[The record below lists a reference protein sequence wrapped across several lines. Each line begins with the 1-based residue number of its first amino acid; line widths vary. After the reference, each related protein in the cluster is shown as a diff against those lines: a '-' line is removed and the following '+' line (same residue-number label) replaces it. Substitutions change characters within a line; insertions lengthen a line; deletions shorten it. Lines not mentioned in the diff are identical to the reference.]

1 MKESKETKTPQQ
13 DSEFSL
19 TAVPESE
26 RKSYISL
33 TIIWTG
39 FVFVIVSMMAGG
51 TLAVG
56 LSFKEVIYATLIGN
70 VFLCLIAVA
79 VSVIASKTGLT
90 FALLTR
96 YSFGV
101 MGSKLASIFVPIVN
115 IGWYF
120 DRNGFMRGLLCLQK
134 TFTDFHFDSLAANA
148 PGAFAAVLG
157 PAWGI
162 VIISTILG
170 FVHSVLKENGRDPY
184 ADVQRLPL
192 VVRWALY
199 YLVIFLTLISFIC
212 VTDTTGFL
220 YANF

>member
-1 MKESKETKTPQQ
+1 
-13 DSEFSL
+13 
-19 TAVPESE
+19 
-26 RKSYISL
+26 
-33 TIIWTG
+33 
-39 FVFVIVSMMAGG
+39 
-51 TLAVG
+51 
-56 LSFKEVIYATLIGN
+56 
-70 VFLCLIAVA
+70 
-79 VSVIASKTGLT
+79 
-90 FALLTR
+90 
-96 YSFGV
+96 
-101 MGSKLASIFVPIVN
+101 
-115 IGWYF
+115 
-120 DRNGFMRGLLCLQK
+120 MRGLLCLQK

-162 VIISTILG
+162 VIISTILV